1 MKYPNV
7 LQHNEE
13 DCGAACLASI
23 AKYYGRTFTIN
34 RIREVAGTYSS
45 GTTLLGLKQGAE
57 ALGFTN
63 VRGVKVTLNAI
74 DDRAVS
80 LPCIIHWK
88 GYHWVIL
95 YGKRGKKYVIAD
107 PAIEGIQYIDRHWL
121 QEAWPNG
128 VLLTLE
134 PDPIRFFSQSDE
146 REKIG
151 GLGRFLK
158 RIWYERTLFTQI
170 LILNLVVGIIALAA
184 PLLIQVLTDD
194 VLLKGDNQLLT
205 RIIIAIL
212 VMSLIASSL
221 DWLQANLISHF
232 GQRLEL
238 RLILEFAQQI
248 LRLPLSYYESRRSG
262 EVTSRLRDIQ
272 SINQLISQVLIT
284 LPSQFFVAITSLC
297 FMLFYNIK
305 LTVVAA
311 LLAFLML
318 LSTLIFLPLVR
329 QKTRNIMSRE
339 AENQAILIET
349 FKGAITLKTIAA
361 APQLWDEFKFRV
373 SRLASFF

>member
-23 AKYYGRTFTIN
+23 SKYYGRTFTIN

-329 QKTRNIMSRE
+329 QKNTQYYEQRS
-339 AENQAILIET
+339 
-349 FKGAITLKTIAA
+349 
-361 APQLWDEFKFRV
+361 
-373 SRLASFF
+373 